1 MLSGGIGVKW
11 RRSEKH
17 PRWHKTFRKLDE
29 IEKRSAPK
37 FHRAKNFN
45 LKFEGKPRLYRL
57 RTSKAYGKTPYKE
70 LEPLLDVF
78 EEKEGINVVAE
89 LKGFKKENIKVH
101 VEGQKLVVS
110 ARAKGRRYYKSLN
123 LLKKVN
129 PETIHTSYKNGVLE
143 IRLKKALEEKAI
155 KKVA

>member
-1 MLSGGIGVKW
+1 VKW
-11 RRSEKH
+11 RRSEKR
-17 PRWHKTFRKLDE
+17 PGWYKTFRKLDE
-29 IEKRSAPK
+29 LEKRRKPK

-45 LKFEGKPRLYRL
+45 LKFEGKPNLYRL
-57 RTSKAYGKTPYKE
+57 RASKAYGKNSYKE

-78 EEKEGINVVAE
+78 EETESINVVAE

-101 VEGQKLVVS
+101 VEGQKLVLS
-110 ARAKGRRYYKSLN
+110 ARTKGRRYYKSLN

-129 PETIHTSYKNGVLE
+129 SETIYTSYKNGVLE